1 MDSFESDSSAEPS
14 TLTAENFDRLLS
26 LSLLDQVEF
35 GLIVLD
41 ARGRILLFNRW
52 LSLRCSI
59 HGDSAI
65 GLSIIDFF
73 PALKGSRLHYA
84 IKTALNH
91 KMTSLISS
99 SIDQPLLPLMDKHQK
114 PIIQSITVKP
124 LEHAQLGNLC
134 LIQVEDVTASTQ
146 RESQFSAQAKAMK
159 EMAEKHQIILNTID
173 EGFIQFDAQGTIY
186 LSNNTAGKMFGCSSA
201 ELINRPIQSLFEP
214 TDKNQAFSLSAL
226 PSQYSLE
233 AQGIRLDGSRF
244 PLAISFYST
253 QFGKSPL
260 QFAILRD
267 ISVQKKVESQL
278 HQEKERAQV
287 TLLSIADAVIT
298 TDETGR
304 ILSLNPAAERL
315 TGWSGKKA
323 QGRPIEQIFY
333 VIEEQSRN
341 PAPNPVQACLQR
353 KETITNDE
361 DYILISRNGDEF
373 AITASA
379 APVFDFNHNQLGAV
393 LVFRD
398 VSHTR
403 RLSAQLAWQAS
414 HDPLTALPNRRE
426 FKRCLQQLVDD
437 AKLNHHSHSLLYIDL
452 DQFKVVNDTC
462 GHAAGDNLL
471 CQLADL
477 LKTDLRKEDVLAR
490 LGGDEFGV
498 LLPRCSQK
506 DAIRIANL
514 LRKRLEDFRFAWHN
528 NIFRIGVSIGLTMIT
543 NKTSTAEEIL
553 SAADS
558 ACYVA
563 KDTGRNRVF
572 VHDPEN
578 NDPASSNHR
587 ETLQWAAQIQKA
599 LDENRFC
606 LFLQNIAYT
615 HDPTGIS
622 PHVEVLIRMF
632 DQKGQLIPPGAFIP
646 AAERYSLMGAI
657 DQWVIKELFGYL
669 DNFEPEEFDQL
680 PVYSINLSG
689 ISLSQEDFLEHIQD
703 QIQRS
708 QIPATKLCFEITE
721 TAAIANMKKVVHF
734 ITSLKDKGCRFALD
748 DFGSGL
754 SSFAYLKSLPVDYL
768 KIDGYFVK
776 DIATDPLDRVFVE
789 SINQIGHAMG
799 LKTIAEF
806 VENDDIVAVLREIGV
821 DYVQGYGV
829 ARPEPFLN
837 CPTTRLTGAKE

>member
-1 MDSFESDSSAEPS
+1 MDSFENDSAADPS
-14 TLTAENFDRLLS
+14 SLTVDNLDQLLS
-26 LSLLDQVEF
+26 TALLDQVEF
-35 GLIVLD
+35 GLILLD
-41 ARGRILLFNRW
+41 ANGRILVFNQW
-52 LSLRCSI
+52 LSQRCGI
-59 HGDSAI
+59 HRDSPI
-65 GLSIIDFF
+65 GLAITDFF
-73 PALKGSRLHYA
+73 PAIKGSRLHYA
-84 IKTALNH
+84 IKTALKH
-91 KMTSLISS
+91 KMISLISPS
-99 SIDQPLLPLMDKHQK
+99 LNQPLLPLMDSHQK
-114 PIIQSITVKP
+114 AIIQSITVKP
-124 LEHAQLGNLC
+124 LEDARLGSLC
-134 LIQVEDVTASTQ
+134 LIQVEDVTASTKK
-146 RESQFSAQAKAMK
+146 ESQFSAQAKTMR

-173 EGFIQFDAQGTIY
+173 EGFIQFDDQGIIHQC
-186 LSNNTAGKMFGCSSA
+186 NNTAGKMFGCAIS
-201 ELINRPIQSLFEP
+201 ELIGRPIQTLFEP
-214 TDKNQAFSLSAL
+214 SGEKNTLPPSAQS
-226 PSQYSLE
+226 SQLNME
-233 AQGIRLDGSRF
+233 TQGIRIDGKRF
-244 PLAISFYST
+244 PLAISFYAT

-260 QFAILRD
+260 HFAILRD
-267 ISVQKKVESQL
+267 ISKQKKVENQL

-298 TDETGR
+298 TDETGC

-323 QGRPIEQIFY
+323 KGRPIDQIFY

-341 PAPNPVQACLQR
+341 PAPNPVQACLQQ
-353 KETITNDE
+353 KKTITNDE

-426 FKRCLQQLVDD
+426 FKRCLQQLVED

-477 LKTDLRKEDVLAR
+477 LKTDLRKEDLLAR

-543 NKTSTAEEIL
+543 NKTRTAEEIL

-572 VHDPEN
+572 VHDPED
-578 NDPASSNHR
+578 NDPASNNHR
-587 ETLQWAAQIQKA
+587 KTLQWAAQIQKA

-606 LFLQNIAYT
+606 LFLQNIAFT
-615 HDPTGIS
+615 HDPTGLS

-632 DQKGQLIPPGAFIP
+632 DQSGQLIPPGAFIP

-669 DNFEPEEFDQL
+669 NNFETEEFDRL

-689 ISLSQEDFLEHIQD
+689 VSLSQDDFLEHIQN
-703 QIQRS
+703 QIQRC
-708 QIPATKLCFEITE
+708 QIPASKLCFEITE

-734 ITSLKDKGCRFALD
+734 ITSLKSQGCRFALD

-806 VENDDIVAVLREIGV
+806 VENDDIVAVLRQIGV

-837 CPTTRLTGAKE
+837 CPTTRLTGTNE